1 MDLKE
6 EYIEIAGE
14 HTEEY
19 SMEIRGDTKC
29 HLESCLAARLG
40 FPTWDT
46 NHIPKKG
53 MVYFSFNLF
62 QFFGSAFLIENFIG
76 AYILHCNQTYP
87 QFPYL

>member
-6 EYIEIAGE
+6 EYIQIAGE

-29 HLESCLAARLG
+29 HLESCLAATLG

-46 NHIPKKG
+46 NHIPKRG
-53 MVYFSFNLF
+53 MVYF
-62 QFFGSAFLIENFIG
+62 
-76 AYILHCNQTYP
+76 
-87 QFPYL
+87 